1 MKKMIMTKQNNINS
15 LTTAETLNKICSSL
29 IKTGYVVN
37 SSYVQIESFSKFD
50 LSGIWKNGLEV
61 YNKENQIKN
70 ITNVLDE
77 LNIKYNVTT
86 KYTSKRFPIIIFEN
100 DEDFKLLL
108 NNITKVKILEIV
120 TFN

>member
-1 MKKMIMTKQNNINS
+1 MIMTKQNNINA
-15 LTTAETLNKICSSL
+15 LTTAETLNKICNSL
-29 IKTGYVVN
+29 IKIGYVVN

-61 YNKENQIKN
+61 YNNKENQIKN
-70 ITNVLDE
+70 ITDILDE